1 LRGVRAE
8 VGEENPREE
17 ITSQENKEAITVA
30 ATL

>member
-8 VGEENPREE
+8 VGEESAREE
-17 ITSQENKEAITVA
+17 ITGQENKEAITLA